1 MQHQIRTSPKLPVC
15 SNTQGTP
22 CAILRMPLS
31 DLVFDAAFTPR
42 VGLSKEHVHQLA
54 RGLCNS
60 GDLHPIT
67 VWVDPATGKF
77 VILDG
82 RHRVAAYLFQK
93 FADIPARVFQGDRKA
108 ALLEAAKDN
117 AKATY
122 SWTTSECTQYAWGL
136 VIAAAGSKR
145 KIAQFANVRTSTV
158 GNMRKRLADMMS
170 AGRIPT
176 GNWWRDRNDKS
187 AAAMPEVEDDAARK
201 VRIDKLRDYL
211 NGTEMRFKMEFGRK
225 PTMEE
230 LGVAMRWH
238 LGQPRFKAMLSGGY
252 TADEDEFS
260 DHSEAHP
267 LAAPPAQPD
276 EDF

>member
-1 MQHQIRTSPKLPVC
+1 MT
-15 SNTQGTP
+15 
-22 CAILRMPLS
+22 LR
-31 DLVFDAAFTPR
+31 DLVFDPAFTPR
-42 VGLSKEHVHQLA
+42 VGLSREHVHQLA
-54 RGLCNS
+54 RALHNS
-60 GDLHPIT
+60 GDLDPIA
-67 VWVDPATGKF
+67 VWIDADSKKP

-82 RHRVAAYLFQK
+82 RHRVAAYRLQK
-93 FADIPARVFQGDRKA
+93 IGDIPARVFQGDRKA
-108 ALLEAAKDN
+108 ALLEAAREN

-136 VIAAAGSKR
+136 VIAVAGSKR
-145 KIAQFANVRTSTV
+145 EIAQAANVRTSTV
-158 GNMRKRLADMMS
+158 GNMRKRLADMRS
-170 AGRIPT
+170 AGGTPT
-176 GNWWRDRNDKS
+176 GNWWRDRNDKP
-187 AAAMPEVEDDAARK
+187 AAALPEVEDDAARK
-201 VRIDKLRDYL
+201 ARIDKLRDYL
-211 NGTEMRFKMEFGRK
+211 NGTETRFKMEFGRK

-260 DHSEAHP
+260 DHPEAHP

>member
-1 MQHQIRTSPKLPVC
+1 MNKLTFTPGAQPCQSQTRNPAAAVARMTIR
-15 SNTQGTP
+15 
-22 CAILRMPLS
+22 
-31 DLVFDAAFTPR
+31 DLVHDPAFTPR
-42 VGLSKEHVHQLA
+42 ANPSKEHVHQLVRA
-54 RGLCNS
+54 LCNS
-60 GDLHPIT
+60 GDLDPIT
-67 VWVDPATGKF
+67 VWVDPATGKL

-82 RHRVAAYLFQK
+82 RHRVAAYRHQK
-93 FADIPARVFQGDRKA
+93 LKDIPARVFQGDRKA
-108 ALLEAAKDN
+108 ALLEAAREN

-145 KIAQFANVRTSTV
+145 EIAQAANVRTSTV
-158 GNMRKRLADMMS
+158 GNMRKRLADMTS

-176 GNWWRDRNDKS
+176 GNWWRDRNDKP
-187 AAAMPEVEDDAARK
+187 AAALPEVEDDAARK
-201 VRIDKLRDYL
+201 ARIDKLRDYL
-211 NGTEMRFKMEFGRK
+211 NGTETRFKMEFGRK

-260 DHSEAHP
+260 DNPEAHP
-267 LAAPPAQPD
+267 LAPVHKQPD